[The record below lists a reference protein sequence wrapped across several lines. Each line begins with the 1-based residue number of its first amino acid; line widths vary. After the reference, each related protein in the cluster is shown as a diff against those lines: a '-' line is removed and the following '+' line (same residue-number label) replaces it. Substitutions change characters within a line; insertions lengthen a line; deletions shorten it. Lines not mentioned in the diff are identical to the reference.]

1 MPRKKSV
8 YSPHPA
14 IAHEAA
20 MIRNMPE
27 KTGRALQQWIAIAR
41 KAAPPGEKER
51 RQWLMDQ
58 HGLSTLYAAIV
69 AGRSLGKRGMEDYQ
83 PEALVEAMF
92 SGPKAGLRPIYEK
105 LLEIGFSMGSDV
117 KVCPCKTMVPFYR
130 KHVFAQIKPSTRT
143 RIDMGFALKGAQI
156 TGKRLAETGGAASDD
171 RITHAIAITRLEEV
185 DEEVRKWFRTAYER
199 DV

>member
-1 MPRKKSV
+1 MAGKKSI

-14 IAHEAA
+14 VAHEAA
-20 MIRNMPE
+20 MIRNLPE
-27 KTGRALQQWIAIAR
+27 KTGRTLQQWIAIAR
-41 KAAPPGEKER
+41 KAAPSGEKER
-51 RQWLMDQ
+51 RQWLKDR

-69 AGRSLGKRGMEDYQ
+69 AGRSLGKGGMEDYH
-83 PEALVEAMF
+83 PEALVAALF

-117 KVCPCKTMVPFYR
+117 KVCPAKTIVPFYR
-130 KHVFAQIKPSTRT
+130 KHVFAQIRPSTRA
-143 RIDMGFALKGAQI
+143 RIDLGFALKGAQI
-156 TGKRLAETGGAASDD
+156 AGKRLAATGADADD

-185 DEEVRKWFRTAYER
+185 DEEVRQWLRTAYER